1 MMQKDR
7 IAIFAGS
14 FNPFT
19 IGHRS
24 IVERGLEIFDRIV
37 IAIGYHPDKPM
48 QDAEQR
54 VERIRKSFESEP
66 RVEVELYTG
75 LTGEYCMA
83 KGGCAILRGVRGVAD
98 LEYERNLADA
108 NKKLLG
114 IETVFLLSL
123 PEYSYIS
130 SSLVRELAAHGKDIT
145 PLLG

>member
-1 MMQKDR
+1 MKQKDR

-37 IAIGYHPDKPM
+37 IAIGYNPEKPM
-48 QDAEQR
+48 GDAEQR

-66 RVEVELYTG
+66 CVEVELYTG

-83 KGGCAILRGVRGVAD
+83 KGACAILRGVRGVAD